1 MLVLVGASASGKS
14 DITKILI
21 EEYGYK
27 KMITTTSRKP
37 RVGEVNGVDYN
48 FISKKVFENRI
59 KKERFLEWVLY
70 NDNYYGTP
78 KKGATL
84 DKVLIVE
91 PDGANH
97 IYKHEIKDTVIILL
111 ETNEDIRKDRMME
124 RGDTLIQVIDRLEK
138 DEGHFNKQNLKHID
152 FIVDTTEDTQ
162 EELALKIHELYH
174 HQVDQENQMSIFDV
188 FRNDEKELENQNKS
202 EDEEE

>member
-1 MLVLVGASASGKS
+1 MLVLVGASASGKT
-14 DITKILI
+14 DITKLLI

-37 RVGEVNGVDYN
+37 RHDEINGIDYN
-48 FISKKVFENRI
+48 FISRKVFENRI
-59 KKERFLEWVLY
+59 KKDKFLEYVLY
-70 NDNYYGTP
+70 NENYYGTP
-78 KKGATL
+78 KKGATIE
-84 DKVLIVE
+84 KILIVE

-111 ETNEDIRKDRMME
+111 ETDEDTRKERMLE
-124 RGDTLIQVIDRLEK
+124 RGDNLIETIDRLEK
-138 DEGHFNKQNLKHID
+138 DGEHFSKENLKHID
-152 FIVDTTEDTQ
+152 FIVNTTDETQ

-188 FRNDEKELENQNKS
+188 FRDDEKVDDD
-202 EDEEE
+202 DE

>member
-1 MLVLVGASASGKS
+1 MLVLVGASASGKT
-14 DITKILI
+14 DITRILI

-27 KMITTTSRKP
+27 KMVTTTSRKP
-37 RVGEVNGVDYN
+37 RIDEINGIDYN
-48 FISKKVFENRI
+48 FISRKVFENRI
-59 KKERFLEWVLY
+59 KKNKFLEYVLY

-78 KKGATL
+78 KKGATIE
-84 DKVLIVE
+84 KILIVE

-111 ETNEDIRKDRMME
+111 ETDEETRKQRMLE
-124 RGDTLIQVIDRLEK
+124 RGDNLIQTIDRLEK
-138 DEGHFNKQNLKHID
+138 DCEHFNKENLKHID
-152 FIVDTTEDTQ
+152 FIVNTTDETQ

-188 FRNDEKELENQNKS
+188 FRNDEKDHDK
-202 EDEEE
+202 